1 MINCDAEY
9 ELDGNI
15 DVYKRKYRHSK
26 LTLVNKK
33 DYILCNL
40 TSKYDR
46 ILVASIL
53 ESIYFVSFRK

>member
-33 DYILCNL
+33 DYILCN
-40 TSKYDR
+40 SQKYDR

-53 ESIYFVSFRK
+53 ESIYFLSFRK

>member
-15 DVYKRKYRHSK
+15 DAYKRKYRHSK
-26 LTLVNKK
+26 LNLIIKR
-33 DYILCNL
+33 DYIL
-40 TSKYDR
+40 YDR

-53 ESIYFVSFRK
+53 ENIIFLFFRK